1 MIQVLFFLRFKPQL
15 RRTRPELTF
24 QLEKAVSTALEAS
37 GGKVEQNYRIIAGY
51 FDEHALGI
59 WLNIITLLEGIIAL
73 LDSVDAELYGYS
85 LIISENIEDYEQ
97 GRIGSS
103 LATKPGNTR
112 IWCSTPI
119 QPLLSP
125 YVEFEANLLKVPELA
140 RFTPDEDEGYVQV
153 KYLGASS
160 KPDSLSTGGSMSPA
174 IQDRFIL
181 QDKILHIIKYGVARN
196 VILVGPAFMG
206 KRAGLYRFC
215 AETLGDIPPLIL
227 RFGSRKNLGY
237 LGDMLSPHIRRL
249 MEGHLEAKQL
259 EELDGL
265 QAALFRERLMDE
277 YSGYLLQK
285 GKLFF
290 TNLILAYNVMM
301 QHWKLPVM
309 LILEDINNADDTMTQ
324 LVLDVSKALEH
335 KTELHIYGI
344 YSYETTAKDID
355 RHLQCWEGIFPK
367 TLRFPPE
374 YYPAPTMP
382 DLSLDL
388 WEVAYTASLLKPYFP
403 GFLFPKLF
411 EEEES
416 TAAMALRAFTMLF
429 QRGVIDCIDDPM
441 PRIPHFTRLAE
452 AWLGERTGYIRY
464 FVRNRILAW
473 VWQGKLR
480 SCFGMIE
487 ILAALG
493 GRGDDGLVLNA
504 IYGDVM
510 SGTYHG
516 IEQAIKEDRFGIL
529 VGTDKGPTLFYIFTT
544 LKALIHGNEG
554 EIREAFTMPVP
565 LGITFS
571 GHRIHI
577 LVNLTCY
584 YLGIKNLDTAL
595 EIVKEAMLI
604 GQRQKQGITR
614 VYRLFALVNLAR
626 QQIRDALDYISFA
639 VENAEWLRQFDILT
653 VSAYYAA
660 SIQFLFGNL
669 SWAEQLALK
678 AEQAAISSGQSDWRD
693 RIRFFR
699 GKIRFEIGSYQ
710 EALDI
715 FKALKENPA
724 GSVSPDQEQVL
735 DAWIYRAMV
744 YLGKRILR
752 PVSMLLD
759 RASGSDPGL
768 ELPSAAAD
776 AFLFE
781 VEASYIMGDY
791 QRTISLTDRIQLHV
805 SSSVFLYT
813 ERPDWRSGFA
823 QCELLQVDPQAF
835 WERMLLTYRGLALC
849 RLPSP
854 QANQE
859 NDIQRIQQ
867 FIRNDL
873 LPDQDAHDIF
883 YFYAYYRILQES
895 NASDIDLN
903 TAVSI
908 AFKRLQYRANRI
920 EDMDIRGIF
929 LHFHYWNNALSIA
942 AKDHKLI

>member
-1 MIQVLFFLRFKPQL
+1 MIQVLFFLRFKTQL

-24 QLEKAVSTALEAS
+24 QLEKAISTAFEVS
-37 GGKVEQNYRIIAGY
+37 GGKVEQNYRIIVGY

-73 LDSVDAELYGYS
+73 LDSVAAELYGYS
-85 LIISENIEDYEQ
+85 LIISENLEDYEQ

-103 LATKPGNTR
+103 LAAKPGNTR
-112 IWCSTPI
+112 IWCSTPVK
-119 QPLLSP
+119 PLLSP
-125 YVEFEANLLKVPELA
+125 YAEFEANLLKVPEFT
-140 RFTPDEDEGYVQV
+140 RFTSDEDAGYVQV
-153 KYLGASS
+153 KRLASS
-160 KPDSLSTGGSMSPA
+160 RKSDPVSIDSPH
-174 IQDRFIL
+174 IQERFSL
-181 QDKILHIIKYGVARN
+181 RDKILHIIKYGAARN
-196 VILVGPAFMG
+196 VILVGPTFMG
-206 KRAGLYRFC
+206 KREGLYRFC

-237 LGDMLSPHIRRL
+237 LGDMFSPHIRRL
-249 MEGHLEAKQL
+249 MEGHLKAEQL

-265 QAALFRERLMDE
+265 QAVLFRERLMDE
-277 YSGYLLQK
+277 YSSYLIQK
-285 GKLFF
+285 SKLFF
-290 TNLILAYNVMM
+290 TNLIWAYSATM
-301 QHWKLPVM
+301 QYWKLPPM

-324 LVLDVSKALEH
+324 LVLDVCKAMED
-335 KTELHIYGI
+335 KTALHIYGT
-344 YSYETTAKDID
+344 YSYETTAKDSD
-355 RHLQCWEGIFPK
+355 RRLQCWEGIFPK

-374 YYPAPTMP
+374 YYPTPKMP

-403 GFLFPKLF
+403 GFLFPQLF

-416 TAAMALRAFTMLF
+416 TAAMALRAFTMLS
-429 QRGVIDCIDDPM
+429 QRGIIDRIDDPI
-441 PRIPHFTRLAE
+441 PRIPHFTYLAE
-452 AWLGERTGYIRY
+452 ARLGERKAYIRH

-473 VWQGKLR
+473 VRQGKLR
-480 SCFGMIE
+480 SCFGMLE

-504 IYGDVM
+504 IYGDVI
-510 SGTYHG
+510 SGTYQG
-516 IEQAIKEDRFGIL
+516 IEQAIKEDRFGVL
-529 VGTDKGPTLFYIFTT
+529 VGTDKRPTLLYIFTT

-554 EIREAFTMPVP
+554 EIREAFTRPAP
-565 LGITFS
+565 QGITFS

-584 YLGIKNLDTAL
+584 YLGIKDLDTAL
-595 EIVKEAMLI
+595 ETVKEAMLI
-604 GQRQKQGITR
+604 GQRQKQGVTR
-614 VYRLFALVNLAR
+614 VYRLFALVNLVR
-626 QQIRDALDYISFA
+626 HQIRDAMDYISFA

-678 AEQAAISSGQSDWRD
+678 AEQAALSSGQSDWRD

-699 GKIRFEIGSYQ
+699 GKLRFEIGSYQ
-710 EALDI
+710 DALDI
-715 FKALKENPA
+715 FKALQENPA
-724 GSVSPDQEQVL
+724 GSVSPEQEQL
-735 DAWIYRAMV
+735 LAAWIYRTMV
-744 YLGKRILR
+744 YLGRRILK
-752 PVSMLLD
+752 PVSMIVDSVSGLD
-759 RASGSDPGL
+759 HGL
-768 ELPSAAAD
+768 DLPSVAAD

-781 VEASYIMGDY
+781 VEASYITGDY
-791 QRTISLTDRIQLHV
+791 QRTISLTDMIQING
-805 SSSVFLYT
+805 SNPVFLYT

-854 QANQE
+854 RANQE
-859 NDIQRIQQ
+859 KDIQRIQQ

-908 AFKRLQYRANRI
+908 AFKRLQHRANRI
-920 EDMDIRGIF
+920 EDIETRGVF

-942 AKDHKLI
+942 ARDHKLI